1 MKLWPLFALI
11 LTFLVSTSNAEKRR
25 SGNGS
30 GFFIT
35 SDGYFVTN
43 HHVAAD
49 SDGLEVKMG
58 DKTYPARIVKLDPAN
73 DIAVLKVDG
82 TFACLALGSDLETRA
97 GDDVFTIG
105 FPMVDL
111 MGEAPKTTHGIVNAV
126 SGIEDDPR
134 VFQISVQIQ
143 PGNSG
148 GPLMQKST
156 GSVIGVTSSSLNTRK
171 FIKEGQALP
180 QNVNYAMK
188 ASYIRPLLAT
198 VPGLLDKLPTAKRT
212 ERPFRDVQKETEQA
226 VGLVIIY
233 KEAGT
238 SVPKMNPAP
247 KIPQGGQTAVAG
259 FKKEMAAL
267 EAYVKEQEAGLKTN
281 PMAGIAM
288 IRGIVSKLKAIKTD
302 GLPADLND
310 GYTEFVAAISKMGG
324 LFKGWPDK
332 AEDMQRFIGKN
343 LSEDPKYMDKF
354 GEKMAALEKA
364 MQPAVAKLDEL
375 GKKYGLDMTKLAP
388 GK

>member
-1 MKLWPLFALI
+1 
-11 LTFLVSTSNAEKRR
+11 
-25 SGNGS
+25 
-30 GFFIT
+30 
-35 SDGYFVTN
+35 
-43 HHVAAD
+43 
-49 SDGLEVKMG
+49 
-58 DKTYPARIVKLDPAN
+58 
-73 DIAVLKVDG
+73 
-82 TFACLALGSDLETRA
+82 
-97 GDDVFTIG
+97 
-105 FPMVDL
+105 
-111 MGEAPKTTHGIVNAV
+111 
-126 SGIEDDPR
+126 
-134 VFQISVQIQ
+134 
-143 PGNSG
+143 
-148 GPLMQKST
+148 
-156 GSVIGVTSSSLNTRK
+156 
-171 FIKEGQALP
+171 
-180 QNVNYAMK
+180 
-188 ASYIRPLLAT
+188 
-198 VPGLLDKLPTAKRT
+198 
-212 ERPFRDVQKETEQA
+212 
-226 VGLVIIY
+226 
-233 KEAGT
+233 
-238 SVPKMNPAP
+238 MNPAP

-302 GLPADLND
+302 GLPADLQT
-310 GYTEFVAAISKMGG
+310 GYTEFVAAISKMGD